1 MNSGGSII
9 LSVLRIS
16 KSKKR
21 DYKLSSPLSRYTL
34 ARDMTPMNKFS
45 RSYLFRFTISQSR
58 QILQFLG
65 QDLHTIP
72 HFRYSPFQRFPVL
85 EIPPFRNSPFQRFPL
100 LEIPRF
106 RDSPF
111 QRFPVLE
118 IALFRDCPFQRFP
131 VLEIPHSPFPVPHSP
146 FLHFPFLILELEIPR
161 FRDSSFQRFPI
172 PRYPF
177 PIPPFPVPCF
187 RTSPTS
193 CSGFSYGKQKAAIV
207 YIFCASICIKTRDS
221 GYLHNVIYVEAG
233 FSYTHQC
240 YLIIFTTWQ
249 F

>member
-1 MNSGGSII
+1 MQSITLTHCLCHIFVIKQDVFPLYQYLITLGRITIAMKLNLKTSQSGVQMNSGGSII

-72 HFRYSPFQRFPVL
+72 
-85 EIPPFRNSPFQRFPL
+85 PFRNSPFQRFPL
-100 LEIPRF
+100 LEIPPF
-106 RDSPF
+106 GDSPF

-118 IALFRDCPFQRFP
+118 ISRFRDSPFQDCPFQRLPLLVIPVLELPRFRASPFQRFHVLEIPPFRDSPFQSFP
-131 VLEIPHSPFPVPHSP
+131 VLEIS
-146 FLHFPFLILELEIPR
+146 LLGIPP
-161 FRDSSFQRFPI
+161 FRDS
-172 PRYPF
+172 PF
-177 PIPPFPVPCF
+177 
-187 RTSPTS
+187 
-193 CSGFSYGKQKAAIV
+193 
-207 YIFCASICIKTRDS
+207 
-221 GYLHNVIYVEAG
+221 
-233 FSYTHQC
+233 
-240 YLIIFTTWQ
+240 
-249 F
+249 